1 MKYTSTV
8 VVYKGYLLVSHKCYH
23 IILCLKYY
31 VAKIIFEEAAYVIG
45 NLFLYLT
52 PQMHFL
58 CILSYSTR
66 SGVCKS
72 TKYCS
77 VLNIYMLL
85 FHTPYKLQ
93 I

>member
-52 PQMHFL
+52 PQMRVWRHF
-58 CILSYSTR
+58 SPVFYFTKT
-66 SGVCKS
+66 KS
-72 TKYCS
+72 WPAWCARFCFE
-77 VLNIYMLL
+77 N
-85 FHTPYKLQ
+85 P
-93 I
+93 

>member
-45 NLFLYLT
+45 NLFARLAALFT
-52 PQMHFL
+52 S
-58 CILSYSTR
+58 ILLHQNKELACMVR
-66 SGVCKS
+66 K
-72 TKYCS
+72 
-77 VLNIYMLL
+77 IL
-85 FHTPYKLQ
+85 F
-93 I
+93 